1 MPIVMVY
8 MLEGRTEEQKKI
20 LMEKVTKAIEE
31 ALGVAPERVRVLIFD
46 VPKKSFAIGGKTAE
60 ELGM

>member
-8 MLEGRTEEQKKI
+8 MLEGRTEEQKKVM
-20 LMEKVTKAIEE
+20 MEKVTKAIEE
-31 ALGVAPERVRVLIFD
+31 SLGVAPERVRVIIVD
-46 VPKKSFAIGGKTAE
+46 VPKKHLAIGGKTAE